1 MYFSQRVSHPRECRS
16 GLAVCILVALAPD
29 VDYLAWWIAR
39 IQLEPRATHSLLF
52 CLGCALVAWVAM
64 HAFASQGKPAVSL
77 TTLLLASC
85 SHLVLDFFVGVHG
98 LPLLWPFV
106 SSELASPVG
115 VLPSA
120 GRLSFTNFYLWRNL
134 FIELGVLWP
143 ALALFAVAR
152 RREMNRLAMP
162 QSVIV
167 LPVWFAFLWWAITLP
182 R

>member
-98 LPLLWPFV
+98 LPLF
-106 SSELASPVG
+106 
-115 VLPSA
+115 
-120 GRLSFTNFYLWRNL
+120 
-134 FIELGVLWP
+134 
-143 ALALFAVAR
+143 LALRVFRIGFPSWCIAER
-152 RREMNRLAMP
+152 GTP
-162 QSVIV
+162 QLHQL
-167 LPVWFAFLWWAITLP
+167 LPVAKLVH
-182 R
+182 